1 MPWNHRRSNRVTIT
15 LSVLVALCIVGCSRY
30 TPQSTVIPEKN
41 LAEYNPKNFSTQTLP
56 KRLKFEDEWIM
67 KAIWYEQEGDFKQS
81 NVYYNKL
88 YQATQRDEYLL
99 KELMTAF
106 YGGATSNNLSKLEE
120 YTLKHPDDLKAK
132 RLLLSFYLNEKEYDK
147 AKEVGQALIAQST
160 EAVDFELSAN
170 PYIYSGDYAK
180 AVNLLDKAYE
190 KTANEDILLKI
201 TAIMAN
207 YMNNIEGAID
217 RLEDHRVNQECS
229 EKICLQLLDI
239 YSQQRNIDKLTA
251 IYKALYAST
260 QKEIYAEKLIESYLY
275 KKDYAKSIG
284 FLKQEYKN
292 NELLYAL
299 YIEKKDYLKA
309 DELAKQLLE
318 ETKDPKWYAESAMAL
333 YEGTVNKD
341 DKAMLTEVVKR
352 FEKAVS
358 AGIESSV
365 YLNYYGYT
373 LIDKD
378 INVARGIEIIKKA
391 LLQDPD
397 NTYYLDSLAWG
408 HYKSGNCKEAY
419 SIMKK
424 VIDIEGLEEEEL
436 IEHWNAIHTKCKP

>member
-1 MPWNHRRSNRVTIT
+1 MPRNHRRSNKVTIT
-15 LSVLVALCIVGCSRY
+15 LSVLATLCILGCSKY

-41 LAEYNPKNFSTQTLP
+41 LVEYNSKNFATTPQ
-56 KRLKFEDEWIM
+56 KRIKSEDEWII
-67 KAIWYEQEGDFKQS
+67 KAIWYEQQGDFKQS
-81 NVYYNKL
+81 NFYYNKL

-99 KELMTAF
+99 KELTTAF
-106 YGGATSNNLSKLEE
+106 YGGATSKNLSKLES
-120 YTLKHPDDLKAK
+120 YTVKHPKNIKAK
-132 RLLLSFYLNEKEYDK
+132 RLLLSFYLNEKEYEK
-147 AKEVGQALIAQST
+147 AKKVAQSLIAQSE
-160 EAVDFELSAN
+160 EAVDFELSSN
-170 PYIYSGDYAK
+170 PYIFTADYKRAIQ
-180 AVNLLDKAYE
+180 LLDEAYK

-207 YMNNIEGAID
+207 YMGDIEGAID
-217 RLEDHRVNQECS
+217 RLEDHRVNQGCS
-229 EKICLQLLDI
+229 EKVCLQLLDI
-239 YSQQRNIDKLTA
+239 YSQQRKIDKLSS
-251 IYKALYAST
+251 IYRALYAST

-299 YIEKKDYLKA
+299 YIEKKDYHKA

-333 YEGTVNKD
+333 YEGAATKD
-341 DKAMLTEVVKR
+341 DKAMLAEVVKR
-352 FEKAVS
+352 FENALS
-358 AGIESSV
+358 AGVEEGV

-378 INVARGIEIIKKA
+378 INVTKGIEIIKKA
-391 LLQDPD
+391 LLKDPE

-408 HYKSGNCKEAY
+408 YYKIGECKEAY

-424 VIDIEGLEEEEL
+424 VIDLEGLEDEEL
-436 IEHWNAIHTKCKP
+436 IKHWNAINPKCKP